1 MGKFGKDL
9 ILILIAAFGVVI
21 VLIWLLG
28 HFI

>member
-1 MGKFGKDL
+1 MGKFGKDVILLL
-9 ILILIAAFGVVI
+9 ISAFGIVI